1 MKRIVLASGSPRRK
15 ELMSLI
21 TEDFEVKTSS
31 VDERLIE
38 EQHKAEGPRI
48 VALNEARAKAEAVWD
63 TLSIDERQSKIVVA
77 ADTSVVLGDIIMGK
91 PKDRE
96 DAVNMLTSL
105 SGRSHSVITGVW
117 VISDSKSEGFYE
129 ESFVHFAKYDD
140 YQKDLIERYVDS
152 GDPYDK
158 AGAYGIQNGGALL
171 VDKVDGDYFNVVG
184 LPVKRLARLLNSFT

>member
-1 MKRIVLASGSPRRK
+1 MKHIILASGSPRRK
-15 ELMSLI
+15 ELMGLI
-21 TEDFEVKTSS
+21 TDDFSIKTAA

-38 EQHKAEGPRI
+38 EKYRSEGYKS
-48 VALNEARAKAEAVWD
+48 VAVNEARAKAEAVWN
-63 TLSIDERQSKIVVA
+63 TLDISERESSVVVA
-77 ADTSVVLGDIIMGK
+77 ADTSVVLDDVIMGK

-117 VISDSKSEGFYE
+117 VISSNYSEGFYE
-129 ESFVHFAKYDD
+129 ETFVHFAAYDD
-140 YQKDLIERYVDS
+140 YQKNLIERYVDS

-171 VDKVDGDYFNVVG
+171 VNKVDGDYFNVVG
-184 LPVKRLARLLNSFT
+184 LPVMKLARILEDIK